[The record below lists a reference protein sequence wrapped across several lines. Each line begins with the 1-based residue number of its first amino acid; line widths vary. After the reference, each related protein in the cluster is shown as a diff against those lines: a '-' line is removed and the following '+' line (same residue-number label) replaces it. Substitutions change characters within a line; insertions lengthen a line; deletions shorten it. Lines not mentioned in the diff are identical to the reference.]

1 MGRKKKGKEK
11 KKLQWPKGL
20 FMRLVVIFCIA
31 YIVRV
36 VERGINISEAQGISP
51 APIVT
56 AAIGFFGAELV
67 MCVIK
72 RIRTGNEKDAMVTT
86 DKTDGGGT
94 KKIDNDF
101 KIPLG

>member
-1 MGRKKKGKEK
+1 MAKRK

-72 RIRTGNEKDAMVTT
+72 RIRTGNETKTADAEKEQMES
-86 DKTDGGGT
+86 GP

>member
-1 MGRKKKGKEK
+1 MASEEK
-11 KKLQWPKGL
+11 KPKKFKGL
-20 FMRLVVIFCIA
+20 FMRVVVVFCIA

-36 VERGINISEAQGISP
+36 VERGIDISEAQGISP

-72 RIRTGNEKDAMVTT
+72 RIRTGNEPKTT
-86 DKTDGGGT
+86 DTETKSEKSES
-94 KKIDNDF
+94 KKIDNNF

>member
-1 MGRKKKGKEK
+1 MAKKGKKDK

-20 FMRLVVIFCIA
+20 FMRLVVVFCIA

-67 MCVIK
+67 MCVVK
-72 RIRTGNEKDAMVTT
+72 RIRTGNEKSAEETT
-86 DKTDGGGT
+86 ETDSSGP

-101 KIPLG
+101 KLPLG

>member
-1 MGRKKKGKEK
+1 MAKKKK
-11 KKLQWPKGL
+11 KPQWPKGL

-67 MCVIK
+67 MCVVK
-72 RIRTGNEKDAMVTT
+72 RIRTGNEKSTEETT
-86 DKTDGGGT
+86 TETESSGP

-101 KIPLG
+101 KLPLG